1 MQHDAT
7 EQHQET
13 RRSGS
18 ASPPRRHAVTAGQP
32 RCPCPPWCCTDHD
45 RPHADGE
52 IIRTHM
58 GRKAAV
64 TLGRASLLRQAVPDQ
79 IGVRPVHAAQHGQ
92 RPGIQ
97 LDGWRY
103 RSDTPGPW
111 LAIPLS
117 DAAALDDVI
126 GILAAATP
134 RQHRELAEAIRAA
147 AAAIAEDRGERS

>member
-1 MQHDAT
+1 M
-7 EQHQET
+7 
-13 RRSGS
+13 
-18 ASPPRRHAVTAGQP
+18 TAGQP
-32 RCPCPPWCCTDHD
+32 SCQCPPWCCTDHA

-92 RPGIQ
+92 RPRIQ

-103 RSDTPGPW
+103 RSDIPGPW
-111 LAIPLS
+111 LAIPVG
-117 DAAALDDVI
+117 DAAALAEVI
-126 GILAAATP
+126 GMLAAATP
-134 RQHRELAEAIRAA
+134 RQHRELAEAIHAA
-147 AAAIAEDRGERS
+147 AAAIAEDTSAGERP